1 MDNNTSL
8 LLGLVGLFVGAIAV
22 IVFNYFRNSRMTK
35 KAESLLDKA
44 QKDADKLKRDYIAE
58 ALGLLRGNTIH
69 TKHTLGR
76 RISIYTRMSNCLL
89 MH

>member
-1 MDNNTSL
+1 MDNKTSL

-44 QKDADKLKRDYIAE
+44 QKDADKLKAAISNASFLNSNYLKDSLNFSKEEKKIA
-58 ALGLLRGNTIH
+58 
-69 TKHTLGR
+69 
-76 RISIYTRMSNCLL
+76 
-89 MH
+89 

>member
-1 MDNNTSL
+1 MDNKTSL

-44 QKDADKLKRDYIAE
+44 QKDADKLKRDYI
-58 ALGLLRGNTIH
+58 
-69 TKHTLGR
+69 
-76 RISIYTRMSNCLL
+76 
-89 MH
+89 